1 MNSSPVTGAQAMNES
16 LRSAL
21 ALAAKDLRLEFRT
34 RTALVSAL
42 MFAVLTLLVF
52 VFSRDQSLVSTAD
65 LAPSALWI
73 TVAFSAVVAMNRG
86 FIIEREAGAFDALLL
101 APMPRGAIYWG
112 KLLANLAFVGLVEA
126 LTLPLFVLFF
136 NVPVGGA
143 LPGLVATLA
152 LATVGFVAVGTI
164 VSAMAVRTRFA
175 ELMLP
180 VLVLPFLVPPLIG
193 AVQMTSRLLGG
204 RPLTEVMG
212 WLRLL
217 VTYDVV
223 FLVLGTLAFTAVVD
237 E

>member
-1 MNSSPVTGAQAMNES
+1 MGEA
-16 LRSAL
+16 LRCAL
-21 ALAAKDLRLEFRT
+21 ALAAKDLRLEFRA

-65 LAPSALWI
+65 LGPSALWI

-101 APMPRGAIYWG
+101 APVPRGAIYWG

-136 NVPVGGA
+136 NVPVGSA

-193 AVQMTSRLLGG
+193 AVQVTARLLGG